1 MSAARS
7 VVVMSAA
14 RSVVVMSAARSVV
27 VVGASLAGF
36 SLVRTLREHGHEGS
50 ITVVG
55 DEPHPPYD
63 RPPLSK
69 EFLREDVDIALSDE
83 SATEASW
90 LLGRR
95 AVGITTTAAGP
106 GVTLDDGTQL
116 AGDSLV
122 LATGARAR
130 TLPGLGSLR
139 GVHTLRTVDDAHAIR
154 HSLRTARTLVVVGAG
169 LIGSEIASTA
179 AAIGIAVTIVEL
191 CPDPLTA
198 VFGPHIGPLC
208 AAMHDPHGVRLL
220 TGVAIDRFLGDEH
233 VNAVQLTDGTVLSAD
248 AVVIGIGAVPNTE
261 WAEDSDLHIDNGFVT
276 DSQCR
281 TSLPGIYAIGD
292 CARSYDEATG
302 VHHRSEH
309 WTNATVQ
316 ARIAAAAI
324 LGAPQRPTAAPY
336 FWSRQYGRMLQFAGN
351 CRPTDEVRFVDGDP
365 STPSL
370 TALYERDGAPVAVFA
385 IDNPRLFTRYRKH
398 IERLTPIPTS

>member
-1 MSAARS
+1 MS
-7 VVVMSAA
+7 SAG
-14 RSVVVMSAARSVV
+14 SVV

-36 SLVRTLREHGHEGS
+36 SLVNALREHGHDGS

-55 DEPHPPYD
+55 DEAHLPYD

-69 EFLREDVDIALSDE
+69 EFLREDVDLALGDE
-83 SATEASW
+83 SATGARW

-95 AVGITTTAAGP
+95 AVGIGVTAAGP
-106 GVTLDDGTQL
+106 GVTLDDGTRL

-130 TLPGLGSLR
+130 ALPGVGALR
-139 GVHTLRTVDDAHAIR
+139 GVHTLRTIDDAHAIR
-154 HSLRTARTLVVVGAG
+154 RSLRAARTLTVVGAG

-179 AAIGIAVTIVEL
+179 AAMGIAVTIVEL
-191 CPDPLTA
+191 CHDPLTA

-208 AAMHDPHGVRLL
+208 ASLHNANGVRLL
-220 TGVAIDRFLGDEH
+220 TGVAVDRFLGDEH

-261 WAEDSDLHIDNGFVT
+261 WAADSDVQIDNGFVT

-281 TSLPGIYAIGD
+281 TSIPGVYAIGD
-292 CARSYDEATG
+292 CARSYDETAG
-302 VHHRSEH
+302 AHHRSEH

-324 LGAPQRPTAAPY
+324 LGAPQRPPAAPY
-336 FWSRQYGRMLQFAGN
+336 FWSRQYGRMLQFAGA

-365 STPSL
+365 STRSL

-385 IDNPRLFTRYRKH
+385 IDNPRLFTRYRKQ
-398 IERLTPIPTS
+398 IERLTPIPTP